1 MCKLTFGGETS
12 KKAVIPEVSL
22 LEHKSHLQL
31 LKVLVALRI
40 PRPYCGLA
48 LKFSNLNEITIGNVT
63 MALQLHQGLNQSLS
77 TTGQGMVQVNI
88 TNWLRAVMLVCSRVQ
103 SVASLGITI
112 CTWLAMYLLFS
123 LFTTWT
129 MIGKHKKSDGWLSF
143 VHHNHWY
150 KPMLS
155 NNVWLLLLQL
165 WYKFQTDDPVSK
177 HHHSC

>member
-103 SVASLGITI
+103 SVASLGRLSTLDWP
-112 CTWLAMYLLFS
+112 CFYSFS
-123 LFTTWT
+123 IFTTWT
-129 MIGKHKKSDGWLSF
+129 MIEKHKKNGWLIVFCASQS
-143 VHHNHWY
+143 
-150 KPMLS
+150 LIQT
-155 NNVWLLLLQL
+155 NVEQ
-165 WYKFQTDDPVSK
+165 
-177 HHHSC
+177 